1 MLRLTALVIMPAMA
15 QVQCRFPRIAACLL
29 VGGLLLASA
38 SQAAEHDAVRAA
50 VATGQ
55 YKPLS
60 TILAEVA
67 AAHAGR
73 VVDVETKRGP
83 KGELRYEIK
92 LVDNQGLK
100 QELLIDAASGQTVQ
114 RVAKDRSQALGMLE
128 LAQYLTKVAQQHAS
142 RITDVEF
149 ERDSQGRGVYEIKL
163 SADQQGYRKLVMD
176 AATGQV
182 LPSAQAKPRNPAPLK
197 RVDELLQALAPRFPG
212 LVLEVELEHDDTQAS
227 YYEIELL
234 QGNGST
240 LALKV
245 DARSLQVLKQKVED

>member
-1 MLRLTALVIMPAMA
+1 MA
-15 QVQCRFPRIAACLL
+15 QIPPGFSCIAAWSLA
-29 VGGLLLASA
+29 GSLLLGGA

-60 TILAEVA
+60 AILSDIA
-67 AAHAGR
+67 ASQAGR

-92 LVDNQGLK
+92 LVDHQGLK

-114 RVAKDRSQALGMLE
+114 QVAKDRSQALGMLE
-128 LAQYLTKVAQQHAS
+128 LAQYLAKLAQQHTS

-182 LPSAQAKPRNPAPLK
+182 LPSAQAKARNPAPLK
-197 RVDELLQALAPRFPG
+197 RVDEVLHALAPRFSG
-212 LVLEVELEHDDTQAS
+212 QVLEVELEHDESQGS
-227 YYEIELL
+227 YYDIELL
-234 QGNGST
+234 QGNGNT
-240 LALKV
+240 LKLKV
-245 DARSLQVLKQKVED
+245 DARSLQVLKQKIED

>member
-1 MLRLTALVIMPAMA
+1 MVCLMTLVIMPAMA
-15 QVQCRFPRIAACLL
+15 QIQPRFSRIAAWSLA
-29 VGGLLLASA
+29 GGLLLGGT

-60 TILAEVA
+60 TILTEVA
-67 AAHAGR
+67 AANAGR

-83 KGELRYEIK
+83 KGELRYEVK

-100 QELLIDAASGQTVQ
+100 QELLIDAATGQTVQ
-114 RVAKDRSQALGMLE
+114 RVAKDRSQALGMAE
-128 LAQYLTKVAQQHAS
+128 LAQYLAKLAQQHAS

-149 ERDSQGRGVYEIKL
+149 ERDHQGRGVYEIKL

-182 LPSAQAKPRNPAPLK
+182 LPSVPNKGRNPAPLK
-197 RVDELLQALAPRFPG
+197 RVDEVLQALAPRFPG
-212 LVLEVELEHDDTQAS
+212 QVLEVELEHDESQAS

-234 QGNGST
+234 QSNGST
-240 LALKV
+240 LELKV